1 MLVPLIEK
9 IGYLPAH
16 RTSDTL
22 TGFLY
27 TLEITVA
34 LIFSAS
40 CALVV
45 VLSGFLVIGSTSA
58 LTYNIIGHTKTVL
71 ILAGGSLMF
80 GDRLTNQKLLGVSVA
95 LVGMAWYTFGN
106 IMQTDEKPAKP
117 AVVPSSLRKTPESPA
132 NTAVSPM
139 KPLVRQHLGSTE

>member
-22 TGFLY
+22 TGFEY
-27 TLEITVA
+27 TLETTMA
-34 LIFSAS
+34 LMFSAS
-40 CALVV
+40 CALMV

-80 GDRLTNQKLLGVSVA
+80 GDKLTNQKLLGVGVA
-95 LVGMAWYTFGN
+95 LAGMAWYTFGN
-106 IMQTDEKPAKP
+106 IMRSDEKPAKP
-117 AVVPSSLRKTPESPA
+117 AVVPSSLRQTPELPA
-132 NTAVSPM
+132 KPASPM
-139 KPLVRQHLGSTE
+139 KPPARQHLSSTE